1 MNKQSFMAVKTFWN
15 FGIIEY
21 GLFLVFWLL
30 ANFIWWLN
38 FLHFGYC
45 EMCYVFNRV
54 ANVSTTVDLKYLFKV
69 KKPLIILNKIK
80 TFTKNLI
87 SSKLG
92 IFALKNCSE
101 IIIQPR
107 LF

>member
-30 ANFIWWLN
+30 ASFIWWLN

-45 EMCYVFNRV
+45 EMCYVFNRIV
-54 ANVSTTVDLKYLFKV
+54 NVSTTVDLKYFLNF
-69 KKPLIILNKIK
+69 KKPLIIENKYWIFYQK
-80 TFTKNLI
+80 LI
-87 SSKLG
+87 
-92 IFALKNCSE
+92 ALKFDT
-101 IIIQPR
+101 
-107 LF
+107 LA